1 MGRVGAFLLRYLIK
15 IPNFVEMSEK
25 EYIEGFSNY
34 IFWDTDRFSINLNEN
49 APYVVQRVLE
59 YGQINDWK
67 LMLSYYGLDRIVE
80 ITKKLRTLEP
90 KALSFICAISDTPK
104 EQFRCYNSK
113 L

>member
-1 MGRVGAFLLRYLIK
+1 MGREGAFLLRYLTT

-90 KALSFICAISDTPK
+90 KALSFICAISDTPI